1 MAVEAVDTI
10 GGQHMPLRDQ
20 VLVALRQRIVN
31 GDYPPGERLTEDRLA
46 ADFGVSRNPV
56 REALRVVQTEGFVV
70 MVPRRGAFV
79 ALPDA
84 STIADMFAVR
94 ERLETLAARL
104 AAERAA
110 EADVADLRALL
121 AAAREAT
128 EQVDFSRVAELNSE
142 LHLRVIAIAG
152 NGWLSSI
159 ATALYLH
166 VHWVFRRVSRIV
178 LRTRG
183 SSISAWSM
191 PSMPAILTKR
201 RRQRSRMWTP
211 PPPRHWK
218 RLGKADGGRIGLNR
232 PMLSFAACP
241 RGGISVRSDH
251 STPDGTKP
259 AVTTTSTEPC
269 QEGGVPRR
277 PPPTAGC
284 EHEGEDEVL
293 ERRSR
298 CGEQRE
304 GEPGIGCT
312 AGDGVDAPGA

>member
-79 ALPDA
+79 ALP
-84 STIADMFAVR
+84 
-94 ERLETLAARL
+94 
-104 AAERAA
+104 
-110 EADVADLRALL
+110 
-121 AAAREAT
+121 
-128 EQVDFSRVAELNSE
+128 
-142 LHLRVIAIAG
+142 
-152 NGWLSSI
+152 
-159 ATALYLH
+159 
-166 VHWVFRRVSRIV
+166 
-178 LRTRG
+178 
-183 SSISAWSM
+183 
-191 PSMPAILTKR
+191 
-201 RRQRSRMWTP
+201 
-211 PPPRHWK
+211 
-218 RLGKADGGRIGLNR
+218 
-232 PMLSFAACP
+232 
-241 RGGISVRSDH
+241 
-251 STPDGTKP
+251 TKP